1 MKWRRD
7 NRNSTAAGA
16 YFLHTENLTEIFVG
30 TSVRLVE
37 AIHASIELIGSSDR
51 GGTMETRFRRKLVLT
66 FSMILWAW
74 FNSTAVAATVAE
86 IALMKSADREK
97 VLIEGAKKEGKV
109 VFYTGLIVDQVVRPV
124 KAAFEKEYP
133 FLQVEFFRG
142 NSDRLAQKMLAE
154 YQAKRYE
161 VDVVSGSSAATILLR
176 AGVMQ
181 RFYSPPIAEYPSE
194 LKDANGFWGSTNV
207 YFMTLGYNTKMVKA
221 SELPKTYED
230 LLNPRW
236 KGQMM
241 WSTSRGSGAPQ
252 FIGNILLTKGEE
264 AGKAYLQK
272 LKQQN
277 IAKSTASA
285 RQILDLV
292 IAGEYPMAIQIFNH
306 HAYISKKAGAPVDW
320 QPLEPV
326 TATINSIGLAKNAP
340 HPHASM
346 LFLDFVLSKKG
357 QKVFQA
363 ANYLPAHPD
372 IPALQPDLKPGGGR
386 FKKANYLSP
395 EILFDK
401 SNEWSDYFDKE
412 FLW

>member
-1 MKWRRD
+1 MATQKHLPLGLLAFLLLENALWLIPLKNEVVFAASVED
-7 NRNSTAAGA
+7 VALLKST
-16 YFLHTENLTEIFVG
+16 N
-30 TSVRLVE
+30 
-37 AIHASIELIGSSDR
+37 
-51 GGTMETRFRRKLVLT
+51 
-66 FSMILWAW
+66 
-74 FNSTAVAATVAE
+74 
-86 IALMKSADREK
+86 REK
-97 VLIEGAKKEGKV
+97 ILVEGAKKEGKV
-109 VFYTGLIVDQVVRPV
+109 SFYTGLIVDQVVRPV
-124 KAAFEKEYP
+124 KDAFEKEYP

-142 NSDRLAQKMLAE
+142 NSERIAQKVLAE

-161 VDVVSGSSAATILLR
+161 VDVISGSAAATMVQR
-176 AGVMQ
+176 AGYMQ
-181 RFYSPPIAEYPSE
+181 RFYSPHLAEYPPE
-194 LKDANGFWGSTNV
+194 LKDAKGFWGSTNV
-207 YFMTLGYNTKMVKA
+207 YFMTLGYNTRSVKP

-236 KGQMM
+236 KGQTM

-252 FIGNILLTKGEE
+252 FIGNIFITMGQE
-264 AGKAYLQK
+264 AGKAYIQK

-306 HAYISKKAGAPVDW
+306 HAYISKMAGAPVEW

-326 TATINSIGLAKNAP
+326 TATNNSIGLAKNAP

-357 QKVFQA
+357 QRVFQQS
-363 ANYLPAHPD
+363 NYLPAHPE
-372 IPALQPDLKPGGGR
+372 IPALQADLKPGGGR

-395 EILFDK
+395 EILYDK
-401 SNEWSDYFDKE
+401 GNDWVDYFQKE
-412 FLW
+412 FMK

>member
-1 MKWRRD
+1 M
-7 NRNSTAAGA
+7 AASLQRA
-16 YFLHTENLTEIFVG
+16 V
-30 TSVRLVE
+30 
-37 AIHASIELIGSSDR
+37 
-51 GGTMETRFRRKLVLT
+51 VL
-66 FSMILWAW
+66 
-74 FNSTAVAATVAE
+74 AVAMVLYASLSLPSRAASVE
-86 IALMKSADREK
+86 DIALLKSANRQK
-97 VLIEGAKKEGKV
+97 ILIEGAKKEGKV
-109 VFYTGLIVDQVVRPV
+109 TFYTGLIVDQVVRPV
-124 KAAFEKEYP
+124 KDAFEKEYP

-142 NSDRLAQKMLAE
+142 NADRLAQKMLAE

-161 VDVVSGSSAATILLR
+161 VDIVSGSSAATILQR

-194 LKDANGFWGSTNV
+194 LKDPNGFWGSTNV

-221 SELPKTYED
+221 NELPKTYED

-252 FIGNILLTKGEE
+252 FIGNIFLTMGQE

-272 LKQQN
+272 LRQQN

-306 HAYISKKAGAPVDW
+306 HAYISKAAGAPVDW

-340 HPHASM
+340 HPHAAM

-363 ANYLPAHPD
+363 ANYLPAHPE
-372 IPALQPDLKPGGGR
+372 IPALQADLKPGGGR

-412 FLW
+412 FLR

>member
-1 MKWRRD
+1 MKIRIHHIFALVFFMAFCAVFS
-7 NRNSTAAGA
+7 STA
-16 YFLHTENLTEIFVG
+16 T
-30 TSVRLVE
+30 
-37 AIHASIELIGSSDR
+37 
-51 GGTMETRFRRKLVLT
+51 
-66 FSMILWAW
+66 
-74 FNSTAVAATVAE
+74 AATVADV
-86 IALMKSADREK
+86 ALLKSADREK
-97 VLIEGAKKEGKV
+97 ILIEGAKKEGTLT
-109 VFYTGLIVDQVVRPV
+109 FYTGLIVDQVVRPV

-142 NSDRLAQKMLAE
+142 NSDRLAQKMLSE

-181 RFYSPPIAEYPSE
+181 RFYSPPIAEYPAE

-230 LLNPRW
+230 LLDPRW

-277 IAKSTASA
+277 VAKSTASA

-412 FLW
+412 FLR